1 MSLRILH
8 WAAVCPACIQ
18 SFLIDN
24 DKPYDTQREMIARAQ
39 AEGLCGSKDAPTD
52 YVLDHNV
59 DKFCALHEIECRKL
73 EDRKIPSEIP
83 KGEGILLGCW
93 NYGNAAQSH
102 CVRFSEYISAEKFQ
116 VMNPALLSDADTFPE
131 MTIGRIEQWGCDVWK
146 IHLKDSPKPEK

>member
-24 DKPYDTQREMIARAQ
+24 DKPYDTQREMIARSQ

-59 DKFCALHEIECRKL
+59 DKFCALHGIECRKL
-73 EDRKIPSEIP
+73 EDRKSHRKYRRE
-83 KGEGILLGCW
+83 KAYCSGAGIVAMPL
-93 NYGNAAQSH
+93 NRT
-102 CVRFSEYISAEKFQ
+102 V
-116 VMNPALLSDADTFPE
+116 
-131 MTIGRIEQWGCDVWK
+131 
-146 IHLKDSPKPEK
+146 